1 MIDYNLQA
9 KALLEAAQA
18 LKNAK
23 RNKSGTINGNAITP
37 IMRKLSRALIES
49 GEESNEAF
57 KMTWELIN
65 KYRKNPDH
73 K

>member
-37 IMRKLSRALIES
+37 IMRKLANTLIES
-49 GEESNEAF
+49 GETSNDAY

-65 KYRKNPDH
+65 KYRKTPE
-73 K
+73 